1 MKMLEK
7 IKNYLKKQKEN
18 KQKKI
23 DSDIM
28 QAKLESAITLNIY
41 DELMFLRKKI
51 REEFEEKKETKFL

>member
-1 MKMLEK
+1 MLEK